1 MIALNRFIERLNR
14 SPVLWSLGLGVIVY
28 FCAFWLAVLG
38 MFERFPLSFEIGFL
52 SAGALV
58 MVYHWTMSRYITA
71 STIGQ
76 VIQVAFGIG
85 LISISMLLI
94 GATMHDKAYEWVNT
108 LLFSP

>member
-1 MIALNRFIERLNR
+1 MPALDKFIERLNQK
-14 SPVLWSLGLGVIVY
+14 PILWSLGLGVVVY

-52 SAGALV
+52 SAGSLV
-58 MVYHWTMSRYITA
+58 MAYHWAMSRYITA
-71 STIGQ
+71 SNIAQ

-94 GATMHDKAYEWVNT
+94 GAAIHDKAYEWVNS
-108 LLFSP
+108 LLSSS